1 MISFGSLDITWMISS
16 KMSVR
21 AYLEGVNSIYILLSP
36 MEEVWKKN
44 REKKKKRGEEK
55 REDNFS

>member
-36 MEEVWKKN
+36 MKEVWKKN